1 MKRIY
6 LLLLSLAFSGSAMS
20 QEIQGVIYYQN
31 SGGKPAAGIQVS
43 AFGCDPVYSVSN
55 GTFILSCPQKDI
67 GQNIKL
73 LLGNTDG
80 EGRSIEIVNQREVD
94 LLTIPEDSE
103 SSPIE
108 IIISYAGERD
118 RAALRYYGILST
130 PTYEIFANKLA
141 AVEDQLRK
149 NTLEE
154 EERRTLL
161 SQIEELKA
169 ERNEALT
176 KLEAQAQLLANINQ
190 DRATEAVKL
199 AFRQIEQGQEIQQAL
214 ATIFDPAKLP
224 TTKDLPKTLST
235 NFAQAFNRPE
245 ELIELNLPPSGSR
258 YPGSVLLSPEAGQV
272 LPIRRVYRPETLPNT
287 TSDVSITLSGQT
299 QSELVSQL
307 LGNSRASAG
316 VDIKIELKDLRLF
329 EMDLSSKFKRS
340 LLRDKS
346 IYRAEKRG
354 QKPRAIVRAY
364 EALLTYTLKKND
376 AYSQDSWESIQKDA
390 LAIGGRLTNEGGI
403 ILQSNQAAVIAYE
416 SVSVNYIVNNLNAG
430 NPDEVILRDHI
441 VSNANSHT
449 PLRLKDLNLQPSN
462 KAMTYLAWGNT
473 QYESEYFGNLN
484 VVGSSIDLFSGVM
497 EQSGGLPLLEGT
509 NLESLTSAQ
518 MDEMLDKAA
527 AALKRQKKKMPFV
540 FYYVGHA
547 VAGPNGHQYLVL
559 KDYRGNPAEDI
570 GENYLYGLS
579 REQLEAPTSPV
590 SGSNF
595 SDLFDVANALNTA
608 YPEEIDGLYPVSEI
622 ERRLG
627 EAGVPMVV
635 LVDACFSVEQMEQL
649 RMALSLT
656 PDGDYYGPS
665 NFGGPDEVLRYA
677 KAIKRFGNVPYLNSQ
692 NPVILSAA
700 PGSIAVVVPDPL
712 PGLLKSNRVAPLARK
727 LYTQFEHVLVEGTAI
742 SLGDFFY
749 SIVDIKELGEV
760 RIRGSVSWSDFSK
773 VNKVGFLEEYKK
785 R

>member
-6 LLLLSLAFSGSAMS
+6 LLLLSLVFSGSIIS
-20 QEIQGVIYYQN
+20 QEVQGIIYYQN
-31 SGGKPAAGIQVS
+31 SGGKPAGGIQVS
-43 AFGCDPVYSVSN
+43 AFGCGSVYSVSN
-55 GTFILSCPQKDI
+55 GTFVLPCPQKSV
-67 GQNIKL
+67 GQNIRL
-73 LLGNTDG
+73 LLGSTDG
-80 EGRSIEIVNQREVD
+80 KGKSIEIVNQREVD
-94 LLTIPEDSE
+94 LLTIPKDAPG
-103 SSPIE
+103 SPIE
-108 IIISYAGERD
+108 IIVSYAGDRD
-118 RAALRYYGILST
+118 RAALKYYGILT
-130 PTYEIFANKLA
+130 KPTYQIFADKLA
-141 AVEDQLRK
+141 AVEAQLEK

-154 EERRTLL
+154 RERKTLL
-161 SQIEELKA
+161 AQIEELKA
-169 ERNEALT
+169 ERNAAFA
-176 KLEAQAQLLANINQ
+176 KLEEQAQLLANINQ

-214 ATIFDPAKLP
+214 ATIFDPSQLP
-224 TTKDLPKTLST
+224 DARNLPKTIRA

-245 ELIELNLPPSGSR
+245 ELIELNLPPSGGR
-258 YPGSVLLSPEAGQV
+258 YPGSVLLSPAQGQV
-272 LPIRRVYRPETLPNT
+272 LPMRRVFRPEDLPRT
-287 TSDVSITLSGQT
+287 KSDVSITLSGQT

-316 VDIKIELKDLRLF
+316 VDIQIDLKDLRLF
-329 EMDLSSKFKRS
+329 EMDLSSNFKRS

-364 EALLTYTLKKND
+364 EALLTYTLRKND
-376 AYSQDSWESIQKDA
+376 AYSQDSWNSIQKDA

-403 ILQSNQAAVIAYE
+403 TIQSNQPSVIAYE
-416 SVSVNYIVNNLNAG
+416 SVSVNYIVNNLNVG
-430 NPDEVILRDHI
+430 DPDEVILRDHI
-441 VSNANSHT
+441 VEANNRTTLS
-449 PLRLKDLNLQPSN
+449 LKNLNLQPAN
-462 KAMTYLAWGNT
+462 KAITYLAWGNT

-484 VVGSSIDLFSGVM
+484 VVGSSIELFSGVM
-497 EQSGGLPLLEGT
+497 EQSGGRPLLEGA
-509 NLESLTSAQ
+509 NPESLTSAQ
-518 MDEMLDKAA
+518 MDEILDRAA
-527 AALKRQKKKMPFV
+527 AALKKQKRKTPFI

-579 REQLEAPTSPV
+579 REQLEAPASPV

-595 SDLFDVANALNTA
+595 SDLFDVANALKTA
-608 YPEEIDGLYPVSEI
+608 YPEEIEGLYPVSEI

-727 LYTQFEHVLVEGTAI
+727 IYTQFENTLVEGTAI

-773 VNKVGFLEEYKK
+773 VNKVGFLEEYK
-785 R
+785 RR